1 MYNFTTWFF
10 LKPYLTILYLP
21 NCLIG
26 LIYILLGGF
35 RKIYWN
41 PKIVWLKTSLY
52 MEFFIYFLQESF
64 TVLLWIQC
72 IYSILIKVFFCLQRS
87 RVIYGVLPHQ
97 SIQLDH
103 LTRTAQ
109 DIIIIIIIIII
120 ISISIIIVKNYFCKK
135 DFFLP
140 SKKLIYSLLCNFVK
154 IWRIKF
160 LWIIFW
166 IF

>member
-1 MYNFTTWFF
+1 MGSKVTKSPGKNNSKIRLVSWLHFLMCLSFNAPFTTWFF

-52 MEFFIYFLQESF
+52 MEVFIYFLQESF

-109 DIIIIIIIIII
+109 DIIIIIIIII
-120 ISISIIIVKNYFCKK
+120 SISINIKVKN
-135 DFFLP
+135 
-140 SKKLIYSLLCNFVK
+140 
-154 IWRIKF
+154 
-160 LWIIFW
+160 
-166 IF
+166 